1 MPGRLPGGV
10 DDVGEQDGAETFGCH
25 RTQRVVA
32 SDELEQDF
40 PFANVDIKIRP
51 AIRSGCD
58 AAYTIDGGPP

>member
-1 MPGRLPGGV
+1 
-10 DDVGEQDGAETFGCH
+10 
-25 RTQRVVA
+25 VA

-58 AAYTIDGGPP
+58 AA